1 MSSKRSNSS
10 SMSIS
15 KLLFNRLSNVYSM
28 CILCVHKSMSVEWVV
43 ASNVSGGMSSFWNC
57 RTSLS
62 GAIVSMFAIVARM
75 DLNHMLGEM
84 VWHNHGIIKSE
95 APCCRKNSSICLYTW
110 HTRDNLLVSS
120 RGVRD
125 ELLSVIA
132 AFLLAAVDARSHVPI
147 GFTCGCASIFGVIS
161 DVVWN
166 SDCVSSFSGS
176 LIGCIIAAFSW
187 RGSSSFWSSK
197 HSSYVGR
204 RFSAGVTLYV
214 MKSSMQSSRIL
225 VCECRLMRSFFRLS
239 ISLSS
244 MLSLS

>member
-1 MSSKRSNSS
+1 MVLWMSSKRSNSS

-15 KLLFNRLSNVYSM
+15 KLLFNRFSNVSSM

-62 GAIVSMFAIVARM
+62 GAIVSMFAMVARM
-75 DLNHMLGEM
+75 DLNHTLGEM

-95 APCCRKNSSICLYTW
+95 APCCRKNSSTCLDTW
-110 HTRDNLLVSS
+110 YTRDNLLVSS

-125 ELLSVIA
+125 ELLSIMS
-132 AFLLAAVDARSHVPI
+132 AFLLAAVDAKSHVLI
-147 GFTCGCASIFGVIS
+147 GFTCGCTSILGVIS
-161 DVVWN
+161 DVVWF
-166 SDCVSSFSGS
+166 SGCASSFSGS

-187 RGSSSFWSSK
+187 RGSSSFWSCK

-204 RFSAGVTLYV
+204 RCSAGVTL
-214 MKSSMQSSRIL
+214 
-225 VCECRLMRSFFRLS
+225 
-239 ISLSS
+239 
-244 MLSLS
+244 